1 MHAVKKINN
10 SVVFQR
16 TFSKYLVL
24 GRYVGSYDSLA
35 SFSITR
41 FKLSI
46 FSSGEKDNTFG
57 LVMMTLYLVLRW
69 ENIIVFCVYV
79 SWYSFM
85 CNIFICYIVF
95 VCVSVIFM
103 YMLRVLFLC
112 YVLMFMIIK
121 CFLFSDIIDSF
132 SDIEGVIYN
141 GIIIYSTKVSV

>member
-1 MHAVKKINN
+1 MHAVKKRNN

-69 ENIIVFCVYV
+69 ENIIVFCVYR
-79 SWYSFM
+79 
-85 CNIFICYIVF
+85 
-95 VCVSVIFM
+95 VIDFL
-103 YMLRVLFLC
+103 YYVRNVESTVLG
-112 YVLMFMIIK
+112 
-121 CFLFSDIIDSF
+121 DW
-132 SDIEGVIYN
+132 IEC
-141 GIIIYSTKVSV
+141 S